1 MKIFT
6 LSSVGCHAVICFL
19 VATRTNN
26 RRSNS
31 PTNSPTNQQTAAL
44 SEGQT
49 ERRQAQLEAN
59 SGGEN
64 EFLFYTPKHRP
75 VRPSVHS
82 SRLIPHH

>member
-1 MKIFT
+1 MCVCCVGGSWGGGEAAVKIFT

-59 SGGEN
+59 
-64 EFLFYTPKHRP
+64 
-75 VRPSVHS
+75 
-82 SRLIPHH
+82 

>member
-1 MKIFT
+1 MCVCCVGGSWGGGEAAVKIFT

-31 PTNSPTNQQTAAL
+31 PTNQQTAAL

-64 EFLFYTPKHRP
+64 
-75 VRPSVHS
+75 
-82 SRLIPHH
+82 